1 VEPQGCDKDDELVQV
16 MRRLATGDE
25 AAVVTLYERYGSSI
39 AAAVRHVARSRPGQL
54 DDDDVGGAVL
64 DVCFELARVAGGWS
78 PAGGALPWVWARH
91 RVAGAVDRALGQQAQ
106 SLDDQRAEVLDR
118 LAAGVAPGPSGD
130 EPSLLDTLNRL
141 ASHGPATE
149 PSLVDAA
156 AVTGSG
162 DGGRASRVD
171 APAILAS
178 GSGHGGRRSLVDAAA
193 VTGSGDHARTSL
205 VDAAAVP
212 GPGDGAQAAS
222 GSRGAPSSVGAS
234 TRSAPLVAVAG
245 RAPAV
250 TAPRVLD
257 LTEPEPAGAT
267 PAPAAGAGV
276 DRVGSV
282 GVGLL
287 AEALDRGGVST
298 RDRELLL
305 EYAYE
310 KHSGNAA
317 PATAVAPLFDMREV
331 SVRQAARRTRER
343 LLRLAASEE
352 RFAPLADLPLLA

>member
-1 VEPQGCDKDDELVQV
+1 VEPQGCDDKDDELAQV
-16 MRRLATGDE
+16 MRRLAAGDE

-39 AAAVRHVARSRPGQL
+39 AAAVRHVARSRPGRL

-118 LAAGVAPGPSGD
+118 LAAAVAPGPSGD
-130 EPSLLDTLNRL
+130 EPSLLDTLNRM
-141 ASHGPATE
+141 ASGDPA
-149 PSLVDAA
+149 PRPALVDAA
-156 AVTGSG
+156 AMAGPG
-162 DGGRASRVD
+162 AGG
-171 APAILAS
+171 PALAS
-178 GSGHGGRRSLVDAAA
+178 AATVPA
-193 VTGSGDHARTSL
+193 PVVAHAGT
-205 VDAAAVP
+205 
-212 GPGDGAQAAS
+212 
-222 GSRGAPSSVGAS
+222 
-234 TRSAPLVAVAG
+234 AVA
-245 RAPAV
+245 
-250 TAPRVLD
+250 VLD
-257 LTEPEPAGAT
+257 LTESDPAGAGGDE
-267 PAPAAGAGV
+267 GAVGV
-276 DRVGSV
+276 D
-282 GVGLL
+282 LL

-310 KHSGNAA
+310 KHSGNTA

>member
-1 VEPQGCDKDDELVQV
+1 VEPQGCDKNDELAQV
-16 MRRLATGDE
+16 MRRLAAGDE

-39 AAAVRHVARSRPGQL
+39 AAAVRHVARSRPGRL

-78 PAGGALPWVWARH
+78 PTGGALPWVWARH

-106 SLDDQRAEVLDR
+106 SLDDERAEVLDR
-118 LAAGVAPGPSGD
+118 LAAAVAPGPSGD
-130 EPSLLDTLNRL
+130 EPSLLDTLNRM
-141 ASHGPATE
+141 ASGDPA
-149 PSLVDAA
+149 PRPALVDAA
-156 AVTGSG
+156 AM
-162 DGGRASRVD
+162 A
-171 APAILAS
+171 
-178 GSGHGGRRSLVDAAA
+178 
-193 VTGSGDHARTSL
+193 
-205 VDAAAVP
+205 
-212 GPGDGAQAAS
+212 GPGAGGPGSASAATVP
-222 GSRGAPSSVGAS
+222 APVVADAG
-234 TRSAPLVAVAG
+234 TAVA
-245 RAPAV
+245 
-250 TAPRVLD
+250 VLD
-257 LTEPEPAGAT
+257 LTESDPAGAGCDE
-267 PAPAAGAGV
+267 GAVGV
-276 DRVGSV
+276 D
-282 GVGLL
+282 LL

-310 KHSGNAA
+310 KHSGNTA

>member
-1 VEPQGCDKDDELVQV
+1 VEPQGCDKDDELAQV
-16 MRRLATGDE
+16 MRRLAAGDE

-39 AAAVRHVARSRPGQL
+39 AAAVRHVARSRPGRL

-118 LAAGVAPGPSGD
+118 LTAAVAPGPSGD
-130 EPSLLDTLNRL
+130 EPSLLDTLNRM
-141 ASHGPATE
+141 ASGDPA
-149 PSLVDAA
+149 PRPALVDAVAMAGPGAGGPASASA
-156 AVTGSG
+156 ATGS
-162 DGGRASRVD
+162 
-171 APAILAS
+171 
-178 GSGHGGRRSLVDAAA
+178 
-193 VTGSGDHARTSL
+193 
-205 VDAAAVP
+205 
-212 GPGDGAQAAS
+212 
-222 GSRGAPSSVGAS
+222 
-234 TRSAPLVAVAG
+234 
-245 RAPAV
+245 APAV
-250 TAPRVLD
+250 AAPAGGTLAVLD
-257 LTEPEPAGAT
+257 LTESEPAGAGDDDGDEG
-267 PAPAAGAGV
+267 AAGV
-276 DRVGSV
+276 D
-282 GVGLL
+282 LL

-310 KHSGNAA
+310 KHSGNTA

-343 LLRLAASEE
+343 LLRLAASEK
-352 RFAPLADLPLLA
+352 RFAPLAELPLLA

>member
-1 VEPQGCDKDDELVQV
+1 VEPQGCDDKDDELAQV
-16 MRRLATGDE
+16 MRRLAAGDE

-39 AAAVRHVARSRPGQL
+39 AAAVRHVARSRPGRL

-118 LAAGVAPGPSGD
+118 LAAAVAPGPSGD
-130 EPSLLDTLNRL
+130 EPSLLDTLNRM
-141 ASHGPATE
+141 ASGDPA
-149 PSLVDAA
+149 PRPALVDAA
-156 AVTGSG
+156 AMAGPG
-162 DGGRASRVD
+162 AGG
-171 APAILAS
+171 PALAS
-178 GSGHGGRRSLVDAAA
+178 AA
-193 VTGSGDHARTSL
+193 T
-205 VDAAAVP
+205 VP
-212 GPGDGAQAAS
+212 
-222 GSRGAPSSVGAS
+222 APV
-234 TRSAPLVAVAG
+234 VADAG
-245 RAPAV
+245 RAVA
-250 TAPRVLD
+250 VLD
-257 LTEPEPAGAT
+257 LTESDPAGAGGDE
-267 PAPAAGAGV
+267 GAVGV
-276 DRVGSV
+276 D
-282 GVGLL
+282 LL

-310 KHSGNAA
+310 KHSGNTA